1 MPFADSNGTA
11 ALERQAQA
19 WVLRIKSGEATPSD
33 LQALRD
39 WCALS
44 ALHAQAFDRAR
55 CSWDEIGQVGR
66 VFRASHPQPE
76 RIDLPT
82 RRMFLGGALA
92 TAGAAAVAAA
102 AVPPFGLW
110 PSLIELNADY
120 RTATGE
126 QLRIELAGRI
136 QVHLNT
142 QSSMNVRPGGN
153 AGDEVELLAGE
164 AAIDSGTRPLQIVAG
179 KGRMLL
185 SSGGIEVRFLND
197 RVCVTCL
204 RDSVEIQHPAGALV
218 LLARQQVQ
226 YRDHEI
232 AAMSKIDTSVTSAW
246 RAGMVTF
253 RDTPLPDVVAEINRY
268 RPGRVVL
275 LGERLDTRKV
285 SGQFHIARLDQAI
298 DRIEEAFGATVRRLP
313 GDVVLLS

>member
-1 MPFADSNGTA
+1 MPFANSNGTA

-44 ALHAQAFDRAR
+44 AMHAQAFDRAR
-55 CSWDEIGQVGR
+55 SSWDEIGQVGR
-66 VFRASHPQPE
+66 VYRASHPQK

-110 PSLIELNADY
+110 PSLIELNSDY

-126 QLRIELAGRI
+126 QLRIELAGRV

-142 QSSMNVRPGGN
+142 QSSMNVRPRGN

-179 KGRMLL
+179 KGRMML
-185 SSGGIEVRFLND
+185 SSGAIEVRFLDD

-204 RDSVEIQHPAGALV
+204 RDNVEIQHPAGALV
-218 LLARQQVQ
+218 LRARQQVQ
-226 YRDHEI
+226 YGDREI
-232 AAMSKIDTSVTSAW
+232 AAMSSIDPSLTSAW

-253 RDTPLPDVVAEINRY
+253 RDTPLPEVVAEINRY

-298 DRIEEAFGATVRRLP
+298 DRIEEAFGATVKRLP
-313 GDVVLLS
+313 ADVVLLS